1 MNTNSLF
8 KPYHY
13 LGAEAYGT
21 GVYGCGEYEA
31 GCTTGTGDGGDG
43 GLVNT
48 GYNIIIPVAFAAAL
62 IIAAAILLITKFV
75 RKRKA
80 RSHA

>member
-13 LGAEAYGT
+13 LGADAYGT
-21 GVYGCGEYEA
+21 GVYGCGEYQE
-31 GCTTGTGDGGDG
+31 GCTTTGTGDDG

-48 GYNIIIPVAFAAAL
+48 GYNVIIPVAFASAL

-80 RSHA
+80 RSNA